1 VSLSN
6 IVKRDFQEV
15 QMSCPRRQLTAVEIV
30 PRNDFGA
37 AIFVLIGGTISR
49 IVTTLDASARTG
61 RFNDLDVVVVSSA
74 DTSLWVTLASSSAA
88 RVILSTTVVG
98 IQLREVLSD
107 AASELSITFPVLSFP
122 ALESDF
128 GPKVR
133 GQCTLR

>member
-1 VSLSN
+1 MEN
-6 IVKRDFQEV
+6 
-15 QMSCPRRQLTAVEIV
+15 
-30 PRNDFGA
+30 N
-37 AIFVLIGGTISR
+37 
-49 IVTTLDASARTG
+49 
-61 RFNDLDVVVVSSA
+61 NLDVVVVSSA

-107 AASELSITFPVLSFP
+107 AASDYTVQIRIRLHSDDVVIRTLSITFPVLSFP